1 MGRSA
6 DPTARQDRR
15 ATCSYADEQD
25 LAPGRSPYGSFSNV
39 ALHHCLARSE
49 HVDRC
54 FCSLC
59 RTRGRHRLAAL
70 RDALRTGLIFGIVEA
85 TTPILG
91 WIAGVAAS
99 RFVQAVDHWI
109 TFALL
114 AGVGIHMLDTAL
126 WGSTDNPSKGRSLP
140 ALMATAVG
148 TSIDAMA
155 VGISLAFLQVSIVIV
170 AIAIGLATFAM
181 SSGGML
187 VGRLIGNRLGR
198 LAELIAG
205 LALCGLGTMILFK
218 HLSPM

>member
-1 MGRSA
+1 MSPFTIAVLALSMSIDAFAVSVGRGA
-6 DPTARQDRR
+6 AI
-15 ATCSYADEQD
+15 
-25 LAPGRSPYGSFSNV
+25 GSPP
-39 ALHHCLARSE
+39 
-49 HVDRC
+49 
-54 FCSLC
+54 
-59 RTRGRHRLAAL
+59 L

-85 TTPILG
+85 TTSILG

-109 TFALL
+109 AFALL
-114 AGVGIHMLDTAL
+114 AGVGIHMLYAAI
-126 WGSTDNPSKGRSLP
+126 WGSTDHPPKGRSLA

-155 VGISLAFLQVSIVIV
+155 VGISLAFLQVNIVIV
-170 AIAIGLATFAM
+170 AIAIGLATFVM

-205 LALCGLGTMILFK
+205 LALCGLGTMILLE

>member
-1 MGRSA
+1 MSKPSKTPNIG
-6 DPTARQDRR
+6 PHTAIRK
-15 ATCSYADEQD
+15 
-25 LAPGRSPYGSFSNV
+25 V
-39 ALHHCLARSE
+39 ASE
-49 HVDRC
+49 HRLLSVG
-54 FCSLC
+54 
-59 RTRGRHRLAAL
+59 RGAAIGSPPL

-109 TFALL
+109 AFALL
-114 AGVGIHMLDTAL
+114 AGVGIHMLYAAI
-126 WGSTDNPSKGRSLP
+126 WGSTDNSPKGRSLA

-155 VGISLAFLQVSIVIV
+155 VGISLAFLQVNIVIV
-170 AIAIGLATFAM
+170 AVAIGFATFVM

-187 VGRLIGNRLGR
+187 VGRLIGHRLGK

-205 LALCGLGTMILFK
+205 LALCGLGTMILLE

>member
-1 MGRSA
+1 MSPFTIAVLALSMSIDAFAVSVGRGA
-6 DPTARQDRR
+6 AI
-15 ATCSYADEQD
+15 
-25 LAPGRSPYGSFSNV
+25 GSPP
-39 ALHHCLARSE
+39 
-49 HVDRC
+49 
-54 FCSLC
+54 
-59 RTRGRHRLAAL
+59 L

-109 TFALL
+109 AFALL
-114 AGVGIHMLDTAL
+114 AGVGIHMLYAAI
-126 WGSTDNPSKGRSLP
+126 WGSTDNSPKGRSLA

-155 VGISLAFLQVSIVIV
+155 VGISLAFLQVNIVIV
-170 AIAIGLATFAM
+170 AVAIGFATFVM

-187 VGRLIGNRLGR
+187 VGRLIGHHLGK

-205 LALCGLGTMILFK
+205 LALCGLGTMILLE